1 MDRIRSARLRG
12 SAPSFAPALLLA
24 LLLGPAAAH
33 AQDDGLTET
42 QRHGRQVFAQ
52 SCVICHLPP
61 VRNSVTY
68 GPRLHRD
75 SAAGNEDLMRA
86 FITNGSARM
95 PAFKYHLKSNE
106 IDAVVAYLRTL
117 PPPAT
122 PKGDPQ

>member
-1 MDRIRSARLRG
+1 MH
-12 SAPSFAPALLLA
+12 PTCAPALLVALSLA
-24 LLLGPAAAH
+24 PLLAQ

-68 GPRLHRD
+68 GPRLHRG
-75 SAAGNEDLMRA
+75 SASGNEDLMRA
-86 FITNGSARM
+86 FISNGTARM
-95 PAFKYHLKSNE
+95 PAFKYHLKTTD

-122 PKGDPQ
+122 TKGEPQ